1 MTIRSQTREVASF
14 SRLNFSGVGELLL
27 SQGER
32 ESLVIEA
39 DDEVLSEIRSEVR
52 GDTLHIGYKPIGI
65 LKMLFQAGKPIRIS
79 VTMVNI
85 LEVVSS
91 GAGNVHAPAINT
103 SRLVVNTSG
112 VGNIAIDHLT
122 ADELDAMISG
132 KGSITVAG
140 KVRQERLSL
149 SGVGS
154 FRAGELESQTALVT
168 IAGTGSAL
176 IWAGDSLNVG
186 LSGVGSLE
194 YYGNPRLKQRIN
206 GIGRVHSRGDRLAS
220 AQEK

>member
-1 MTIRSQTREVASF
+1 MTIRIEAREVSSF
-14 SRLNFSGVGELLL
+14 SRLSFSGVGELWL

-39 DDEVLSEIRSEVR
+39 DDEVLSEIRSEVH
-52 GDTLHIGYKPIGI
+52 GDTLHVGYKPIGI
-65 LKMLFQAGKPIRIS
+65 LKMLFQAGKPIRIN

-85 LEVVSS
+85 QEVVSS
-91 GAGNVHAPAINT
+91 GAGNVHAPAIRT
-103 SRLVVNTSG
+103 PRLVVNTSG
-112 VGNIAIDHLT
+112 VGNVVIDQLV
-122 ADELDAMISG
+122 ADELDAIISG
-132 KGSITVAG
+132 TGSITVAG
-140 KVRQERLSL
+140 KARQQRLSL

-154 FRAGELESQTALVT
+154 YRTGEMESQTALVT

-176 IWAGDSLNVG
+176 IWTGESLEAR

-194 YYGNPRLKQRIN
+194 YYGSPRLKQHIN
-206 GIGRVHSRGDRLAS
+206 GMGRVRSLGDKLAT

>member
-1 MTIRSQTREVASF
+1 MAIRTETREIGPF

-32 ESLVIEA
+32 ESLAIEA
-39 DDEVLSEIRSEVR
+39 DEEVLSEIHSEVR

-85 LEVVSS
+85 LEVAIS
-91 GAGNVHAPAINT
+91 GAGNVHAPAVQGG
-103 SRLVVNTSG
+103 RLIVSTSG
-112 VGNIAIDHLT
+112 VGNIHIDRLT
-122 ADELDAMISG
+122 GDELDAIISG
-132 KGSITVAG
+132 TGSITVAG
-140 KVRQERLSL
+140 KVRQQRLSL

-154 FRAGELESQTALVT
+154 YRAGGLESQVGLVT
-168 IAGTGSAL
+168 VAGTGSAL
-176 IWAGDSLNVG
+176 IWATESLEAG

-194 YYGNPRLKQRIN
+194 YYGNPRLKSARQR
-206 GIGRVHSRGDRLAS
+206 DRPP
-220 AQEK
+220 AQPG